1 MVSNMP
7 QAIDYALLIGEM
19 EGVFAKLKLLGTIEE
34 LEFVEGMKKK
44 YYKQYFAHLKEER
57 EAQEG

>member
-19 EGVFAKLKLLGTIEE
+19 EGVSAKLKLLGTVEE
-34 LEFVEGMKKK
+34 LEYIESMKKK
-44 YYKQYFAHLKEER
+44 YYKEYFAHLKQER
-57 EAQEG
+57 QAQEG